1 MKINKI
7 KNIGV
12 VMDITPRSGGKQ
24 HMITSMCKYINEIK
38 EFKFHYITTFSETK
52 KILDKELNVKSIL
65 YKKTS
70 FYLKF
75 LNRLYK
81 FFNIFL
87 KIHPF
92 EKFII
97 KNQINAIIFL
107 DPSPLVMG
115 IKKTPFIYPI
125 FDIDY
130 RKLGDLPEFK
140 RKEINLR
147 EKCHLYA
154 CKNCSKL
161 IVGHPGLKKE
171 ISTIYNIEPKK
182 VVDIIFPPVITK
194 LNYEKNEINKDFFFK
209 LTKFKNYLL
218 YPAQFW
224 KHKNHEYIIKS
235 FKNLSQS
242 NLNNLNMIFTGD
254 DKGNLLNIKNLIN
267 KFDLNKNFYIFNYV
281 SNEELCELYKNC
293 KGVIIPTKV
302 GLHTFPLYEAFYF
315 KKPVIYNVD
324 NLDSSL
330 KDKVI
335 KLDISDTTH
344 LEKLIPILNEVNYIK
359 QLTHKNREYYDSLFT
374 EKKYN
379 KILLELFNNF

>member
-1 MKINKI
+1 
-7 KNIGV
+7 
-12 VMDITPRSGGKQ
+12 
-24 HMITSMCKYINEIK
+24 
-38 EFKFHYITTFSETK
+38 
-52 KILDKELNVKSIL
+52 
-65 YKKTS
+65 
-70 FYLKF
+70 
-75 LNRLYK
+75 
-81 FFNIFL
+81 
-87 KIHPF
+87 
-92 EKFII
+92 
-97 KNQINAIIFL
+97 
-107 DPSPLVMG
+107 
-115 IKKTPFIYPI
+115 
-125 FDIDY
+125 
-130 RKLGDLPEFK
+130 
-140 RKEINLR
+140 
-147 EKCHLYA
+147 
-154 CKNCSKL
+154 
-161 IVGHPGLKKE
+161 
-171 ISTIYNIEPKK
+171 
-182 VVDIIFPPVITK
+182 
-194 LNYEKNEINKDFFFK
+194 
-209 LTKFKNYLL
+209 
-218 YPAQFW
+218 
-224 KHKNHEYIIKS
+224 
-235 FKNLSQS
+235 
-242 NLNNLNMIFTGD
+242 MIFTGD